1 MIIGGQ
7 LIRAGDVATL
17 ALPSANRDSDFIA
30 DPDVFDLTRQPQAHL
45 TFGHGIHQC
54 LGQQLARLEM
64 SVALPAL
71 LRRFPS
77 LSLAAPVNK
86 LIFRADGPVNGVREL
101 PVRW

>member
-1 MIIGGQ
+1 MTD
-7 LIRAGDVATL
+7 AE
-17 ALPSANRDSDFIA
+17 
-30 DPDVFDLTRQPQAHL
+30 VFDVTRQPQAHL

-71 LRRFPS
+71 LQRFPS
-77 LSLAAPVNK
+77 LSLAGPLAD
-86 LIFRADGPVNGVREL
+86 LTFRSDGPVNGVREL

>member
-1 MIIGGQ
+1 M
-7 LIRAGDVATL
+7 ADADTFDV
-17 ALPSANRDSDFIA
+17 
-30 DPDVFDLTRQPQAHL
+30 TRQPQAHV

-71 LRRFPS
+71 LQRFPK
-77 LSLAAPVNK
+77 LSLAASEAD
-86 LIFRADGPVNGVREL
+86 LQFRGDGPVNGVREL